1 MDTPSP
7 AGAAWVAALKR
18 QLEVEVAVMLRHA
31 LSAGRALPASLAQA
45 VEEQRAAA
53 DAEASGQSLA
63 LLAQLHADLA
73 QLVAPARPGTLRL
86 LQAGLQKT
94 GLSAMMGP
102 LSNLRRLTAAALI
115 CVLCFVGLSMSPE
128 VNDTTLAGSIYRL
141 DGITQLVVMAF
152 LLAAAGMGST
162 FQALFKAQAYVSE
175 ATYDPVYDASYWIR
189 IGLGLVAGLMLAVLV
204 PLDAKNGES
213 IARPVLALLGG
224 FSVQLV
230 HLVLQRLVDAVRFMF
245 DGQRNPPDKSVAAPV
260 PVLAPAPAPL
270 APAPAPAP
278 ASAPA
283 LAPSPFKDAP
293 DLPGSQTG

>member
-7 AGAAWVAALKR
+7 AAAVWVAALKQ
-18 QLEVEVAVMLRHA
+18 QLEVEVEVMLRHA
-31 LSAGRALPASLAQA
+31 LAAGRALPASLAQA
-45 VEEQRAAA
+45 VEEQRAAP
-53 DAEASGQSLA
+53 DAVTSGQSLA
-63 LLAQLHADLA
+63 QLAQLHADLA

-102 LSNLRRLTAAALI
+102 LTNLRRLTAAALI
-115 CVLCFVGLSMSPE
+115 CVMCFVALSMSPQ
-128 VNDTTLAGSIYRL
+128 VNDENLAGSIYHL
-141 DGITQLVVMAF
+141 DGLKQLVVMAF
-152 LLAAAGMGST
+152 LLSAAGMGST
-162 FQALFKAQAYVSE
+162 FQALFKAQSFVSE

-204 PLDAKNGES
+204 PLESTNGES

-245 DGQRNPPDKSVAAPV
+245 DGGRSPSDKPPAAPV
-260 PVLAPAPAPL
+260 PVLASAAVPPVPTPSKAPAPGM
-270 APAPAPAP
+270 
-278 ASAPA
+278 
-283 LAPSPFKDAP
+283 FKDGQ